1 MLVEGLNA
9 IQRIAERKI
18 IEAYK
23 KGEFDNLP
31 GKGKPLDLKSD
42 SHIPE
47 ELRTAYKI
55 LKNANVLPPEIELA
69 KEIQNIE
76 ALLSSITDDR
86 ERYEKMKILNRKI
99 MRFNLM
105 RKSPIPLERE
115 QFYYKKLIEKN
126 SSTEL
131 KHEE

>member
-1 MLVEGLNA
+1 MLLDGLSA

-23 KGEFDNLP
+23 KGEFDNLS
-31 GKGKPLDLKSD
+31 GKGKPLNLESD
-42 SHIPE
+42 SRIPE

-55 LKNANVLPPEIELA
+55 LKNANVLPPEVELA
-69 KEIQNIE
+69 KKIQSIE

-86 ERYEKMKILNRKI
+86 ERYEKIKILNMKI
-99 MRFNLM
+99 MEFNLM
-105 RKSPIPLERE
+105 RKGPIPLGKE

-126 SSTEL
+126 YSTKL
-131 KHEE
+131 KHEK

>member
-1 MLVEGLNA
+1 MLFEGLSA

-31 GKGKPLDLKSD
+31 GKGKPLNLEPD

-69 KEIQNIE
+69 KEIQSIE
-76 ALLSSITDDR
+76 SFLSSITDDN
-86 ERYEKMKILNRKI
+86 ERYKKIEILNRKI
-99 MRFNLM
+99 MKFNLM
-105 RKSPIPLERE
+105 KKSPIPLERE

-126 SSTEL
+126 SPAEL
-131 KHEE
+131 KREK